1 MVQGLGDKKKKP
13 DCGASWQP
21 TSSQQGFDAADWQ
34 GNPLKS
40 TRCCHSGVASKCLLC
55 SVFVLFEPQRCLLK
69 KLVRFNAPIR
79 GLDGLD
85 MEAGALMGMSL
96 FTTTQ

>member
-1 MVQGLGDKKKKP
+1 MATYLQSTRIRRCGL
-13 DCGASWQP
+13 ARQS
-21 TSSQQGFDAADWQ
+21 TEI
-34 GNPLKS
+34 NPLLPFW
-40 TRCCHSGVASKCLLC
+40 RRQQM
-55 SVFVLFEPQRCLLK
+55 SVVQRFVLFEPQRCLLK